1 MFILS
6 FIILVGIL
14 SLVAR
19 FHSRKLLRKFNIF
32 PVAVSP
38 AQQELNQNAPQLNVI
53 TIGDFNMPYYN
64 RPIDGM
70 KNTNIVAN
78 TNINAFNVYETLPPP
93 SYSAVQNQSYLTNIQ

>member
-1 MFILS
+1 MFILT
-6 FIILVGIL
+6 FIILVAIL
-14 SLVAR
+14 SLIAR
-19 FHSRKLLRKFNIF
+19 FHSRKFLRKFNIL

-38 AQQELNQNAPQLNVI
+38 AQELNQNAPQLNVI

-64 RPIDGM
+64 RPIDGT
-70 KNTNIVAN
+70 KNTNNVTN